1 VTRGLGALEQAVLL
15 SIYRPLT
22 TIGKQAYGR
31 AVWHEVQGLLGRE
44 VAPGAVYAT
53 LQRLHVKRLVRS
65 RQGAVPA
72 RGGVPKRHYA
82 ITPDGLEA
90 LARTK
95 FEIDRMWAGFPRRS
109 THRIRGSTV

>member
-1 VTRGLGALEQAVLL
+1 MTRGLGALEQAVLL
-15 SIYRPLT
+15 SIYGPST
-22 TIGKQAYGR
+22 TVGKQAYGR
-31 AVWHEVQGLLGRE
+31 AVWHEVQRLLGRA

-53 LQRLHVKRLVRS
+53 LQRLQVKRLVSS
-65 RQGAVPA
+65 RQGEAPA

-95 FEIDRMWAGFPRRS
+95 IEIDRMWAGFRRR
-109 THRIRGSTV
+109 TARRVRRRTA